1 MWRLSNKLLCWF
13 LKLQDPILCGKLS
26 KEWPKPSHLVAAPH
40 RLCFP
45 LKHIRGCLLFV
56 YCLVFNDSHN
66 TIKKKTTKNH
76 SAQTPSR
83 PWPSCLSPSYP
94 FSWNETKLL
103 TSHTMFLHDSCPS
116 ARGSYCSPVNSCL
129 LVSLQYSAQALSSPG
144 PTVIK

>member
-26 KEWPKPSHLVAAPH
+26 KEWPKPSHLVAARH

-45 LKHIRGCLLFV
+45 LNTYKVVCCLCIVWFSMAVIIQLE
-56 YCLVFNDSHN
+56 
-66 TIKKKTTKNH
+66 KKNKNH
-76 SAQTPSR
+76 SAQTLSR

-103 TSHTMFLHDSCPS
+103 TSHTILLSLRPGQLLQSHEFLPP
-116 ARGSYCSPVNSCL
+116 G
-129 LVSLQYSAQALSSPG
+129 LSSMLSSSALFS
-144 PTVIK
+144 VIK